1 MKYLSG
7 IAALLLLTVT
17 VAFGDLGVDIP
28 EDELIV
34 RLAPY
39 PDAPRP
45 AEVVEAIHDGRFV
58 PGGLGV
64 GTPIEAEFLLRPAY
78 GGEWPRS
85 TTRTPNFP
93 ALGWSVASS
102 FITPA
107 PARLKRSEGF
117 C

>member
-1 MKYLSG
+1 MKYLFG
-7 IAALLLLTVT
+7 IAVLLLLTVT
-17 VAFGDLGVDIP
+17 AAFGDLGVDIP

-45 AEVVEAIHDGRFV
+45 TEVVEAIRDGRFV

-64 GTPIEAEFLLRPAY
+64 GTPIEAEFLLPARLRGRMAAVLRLRP
-78 GGEWPRS
+78 
-85 TTRTPNFP
+85 PNSP

-107 PARLKRSEGF
+107 
-117 C
+117 